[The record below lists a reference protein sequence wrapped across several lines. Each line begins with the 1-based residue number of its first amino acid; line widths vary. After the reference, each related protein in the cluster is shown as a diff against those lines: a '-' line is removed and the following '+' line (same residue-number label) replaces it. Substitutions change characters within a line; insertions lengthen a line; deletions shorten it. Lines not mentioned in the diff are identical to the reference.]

1 MRSRY
6 KYVQQLVV
14 GRLSISLSP
23 LFYQVDHMV
32 GQVQVVN
39 LCRGTYHFWG
49 MFREPLPSGGED
61 PSGESPNGSIAFN
74 QHVLLPKSCILSAL
88 AHLGCF
94 PDQAP
99 RVGNRAPPELT
110 VAPLYLRIAGR
121 LSQPCWLVCVVHDTQ
136 KEKGKVPS
144 HCFGAITKLVK
155 HIISPQSTRQARK
168 RMNLQHISKVLCTVR
183 ADID

>member
-1 MRSRY
+1 MSQS
-6 KYVQQLVV
+6 V
-14 GRLSISLSP
+14 SLSFHPTLTSSLSSTTCGGASSGCEP
-23 LFYQVDHMV
+23 LP
-32 GQVQVVN
+32 
-39 LCRGTYHFWG
+39 GTYHFWG
-49 MFREPLPSGGED
+49 MFREPLPGER
-61 PSGESPNGSIAFN
+61 SLRVESPTESNCPN
-74 QHVLLPKSCILSAL
+74 QHVLLPESCHLSAS

-155 HIISPQSTRQARK
+155 HIISPQSTRQAR
-168 RMNLQHISKVLCTVR
+168 MV
-183 ADID
+183 

>member
-1 MRSRY
+1 
-6 KYVQQLVV
+6 
-14 GRLSISLSP
+14 
-23 LFYQVDHMV
+23 MV
-32 GQVQVVN
+32 GQVQAVN

-49 MFREPLPSGGED
+49 KFREPLPGGGED
-61 PSGESPNGSIAFN
+61 PSGESPTGSNCPN
-74 QHVLLPKSCILSAL
+74 QHVLLPESCHLSAS

-168 RMNLQHISKVLCTVR
+168 RMNLQHIPKDLCTVR